1 MLGGWWS
8 TFIKNGIT
16 GPLQWPRQ
24 GMTLSFALMKIFHF
38 HIYHFSFFS
47 CLSHSPSCAL
57 FCFSALVCRWTQQ
70 DAFFSVL
77 VNDDPLTMNLTTVT
91 VNCSQS
97 GRFGNICHTPPKI
110 SKTPQPE
117 SKWMLWDTD
126 IRSQTYAVHCLVNIL
141 NTLAGLITMTLRFNW
156 F

>member
-38 HIYHFSFFS
+38 HIFHFSFFS
-47 CLSHSPSCAL
+47 CLSQSPSFAL

-91 VNCSQS
+91 VNCSQGVGGLQISATHLQRFWRHHSLSRNGCGEILTS
-97 GRFGNICHTPPKI
+97 GHRLMQYTAWSTYSI
-110 SKTPQPE
+110 
-117 SKWMLWDTD
+117 LW
-126 IRSQTYAVHCLVNIL
+126 QV
-141 NTLAGLITMTLRFNW
+141 
-156 F
+156 